1 MTKINYLALQWKMNF
16 NSDWASDQG
25 SDLHQQLELVSELDL
40 HDPVEWGR
48 KWHVNL
54 NAEKTQL
61 VLLTSLITLVLSM
74 WKGMG
79 LFFSKNYLLKCWGCL
94 SLLKWIWALTLSLL
108 PKLYQRKLESWF
120 ILWSFFLLKLPSISV
135 NLVMSGMV
143 LLVGSWKC
151 YISYKNI
158 YKTVGP
164 SPAASL
170 LTHCQNMVLL
180 W

>member
-74 WKGMG
+74 
-79 LFFSKNYLLKCWGCL
+79 
-94 SLLKWIWALTLSLL
+94 
-108 PKLYQRKLESWF
+108 
-120 ILWSFFLLKLPSISV
+120 
-135 NLVMSGMV
+135 
-143 LLVGSWKC
+143 
-151 YISYKNI
+151 
-158 YKTVGP
+158 
-164 SPAASL
+164 
-170 LTHCQNMVLL
+170 
-180 W
+180 